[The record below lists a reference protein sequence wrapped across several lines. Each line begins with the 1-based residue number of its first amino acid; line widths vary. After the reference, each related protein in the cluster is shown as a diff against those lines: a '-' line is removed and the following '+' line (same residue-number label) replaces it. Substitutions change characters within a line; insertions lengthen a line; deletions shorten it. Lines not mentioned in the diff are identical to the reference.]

1 MLRQNLSVTVVT
13 CVMAALVCLSSSLL
27 TQAYAAGPEDQLAG
41 SVKIALGK
49 SFNTD
54 WSGLEKLPGI
64 KWAPLPPT
72 SLQNCL
78 PDGGCFTRQGT
89 ATFGDRNLMVIASGA
104 RSFVTNL
111 YFRGK
116 DAPMGEEVVLGA
128 LKRAGLMAELA
139 RCPVKGSAGGTN
151 WYRLKSASTNPGRVL
166 GAVIVQRQAVRG
178 FSIDAG
184 RRLAAIAAQAT
195 GDVFGTMFG
204 RSGSAQAGVDVESAG
219 NGGAIGDRV
228 FSIGDER
235 CRGLGSDLEDAAQF
249 EMVFDCSAKEPG
261 DVQVRSEP
269 VQHERQHG
277 AGAAP
282 VQPDCKR
289 HAGAAADGVP
299 G

>member
-1 MLRQNLSVTVVT
+1 
-13 CVMAALVCLSSSLL
+13 MAALVCLSSSLL

-54 WSGLEKLPGI
+54 WSGLEKLTGT

-151 WYRLKSASTNPGRVL
+151 WYRLKSASTNPGVFSVQSSCNGRPCEGFQLTL
-166 GAVIVQRQAVRG
+166 GGDLPQLQPKQ
-178 FSIDAG
+178 
-184 RRLAAIAAQAT
+184 LAMYSEQC
-195 GDVFGTMFG
+195 
-204 RSGSAQAGVDVESAG
+204 S
-219 NGGAIGDRV
+219 GGAEARKPV
-228 FSIGDER
+228 ST
-235 CRGLGSDLEDAAQF
+235 SSPQ
-249 EMVFDCSAKEPG
+249 EMVAQSVIAFF
-261 DVQVRSEP
+261 
-269 VQHERQHG
+269 H
-277 AGAAP
+277 
-282 VQPDCKR
+282 
-289 HAGAAADGVP
+289 
-299 G
+299 